1 MCGSRHV
8 SVTEFTGR
16 GAASAFPQVTG
27 PRTAVSD
34 TPDRPIRALWHSSR
48 KRDTSRPG
56 ADRYASSVPAD
67 DLSTTPAPRGLD
79 DLYDISRLAARL
91 GVEHSTIRVWLSRKV
106 PWLPAPDGRLNGGAV
121 WRATTLEGIE
131 QRRTPGRPGRKP
143 GFVPSRAAADVART
157 SPSVPTTTGA
167 LPVVTSTAEL
177 PVVATTT
184 GALPLVATGATAVVA
199 TTTGPLPVVATTT
212 GALPLVVT
220 GALPVVAPAAD
231 ALAAA
236 DVAAGLP
243 AAAPAVPVSAG

>member
-1 MCGSRHV
+1 M
-8 SVTEFTGR
+8 
-16 GAASAFPQVTG
+16 
-27 PRTAVSD
+27 
-34 TPDRPIRALWHSSR
+34 
-48 KRDTSRPG
+48 
-56 ADRYASSVPAD
+56 PAD
-67 DLSTTPAPRGLD
+67 DPSTTPAPRGLD

-121 WRATTLEGIE
+121 WRATTLDGIE

-167 LPVVTSTAEL
+167 LPVVTSTDAL

-184 GALPLVATGATAVVA
+184 GGLPLVATGATAVVA

-212 GALPLVVT
+212 GALPLLVT
-220 GALPVVAPAAD
+220 GALPVVAPAVD

-236 DVAAGLP
+236 
-243 AAAPAVPVSAG
+243 AAAEAGPPTVDVSHADAVPTDTAPLPVVPAVAPAPAL